1 MYSTVSLFLLQSG
14 FQLSLPPAKKS
25 ANPSSRPAH
34 RRRPPRRPSSRPS
47 IAYRRFK
54 DAYGGQLQ
62 FSDGDLDTRND
73 DNLALTEDVEDS
85 GVDELPPVEALMQ
98 ILTPQ
103 GYLPE
108 LVKEDLL
115 LGQLAEEKDNSEA
128 YQQPHQK
135 FQLQSQQNQLL
146 LRQQQQNHP
155 LSQQQKLTQN
165 TQQTSQPPGE
175 RPFPPEKVQQQP
187 VTTVEQQ
194 QPPPAVAGPLTDLTF
209 RLTRLQPVSATLLL
223 GDAAVEQL
231 LRSNT
236 DNRRLPLLVR
246 HNGGGDVD
254 SINGDGAAPLL
265 QASL

>member
-1 MYSTVSLFLLQSG
+1 
-14 FQLSLPPAKKS
+14 
-25 ANPSSRPAH
+25 
-34 RRRPPRRPSSRPS
+34 
-47 IAYRRFK
+47 
-54 DAYGGQLQ
+54 
-62 FSDGDLDTRND
+62 
-73 DNLALTEDVEDS
+73 VEDS

-115 LGQLAEEKDNSEA
+115 LGQLAEEEDNSEP

-135 FQLQSQQNQLL
+135 FQLLSQQNQLL
-146 LRQQQQNHP
+146 LRQQQHLQQQQNHP

-187 VTTVEQQ
+187 VTKVEKQ
-194 QPPPAVAGPLTDLTF
+194 QPPPAVAGSLTDLTF

-246 HNGGGDVD
+246 HNDGGDVD